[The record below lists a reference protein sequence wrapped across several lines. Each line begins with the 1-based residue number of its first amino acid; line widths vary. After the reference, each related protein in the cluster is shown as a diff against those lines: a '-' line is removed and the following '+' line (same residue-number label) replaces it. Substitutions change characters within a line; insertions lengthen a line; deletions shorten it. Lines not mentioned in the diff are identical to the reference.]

1 MELWTLWTH
10 TLDAAL
16 ALLAANF
23 GLSEALT
30 IILLTLMVRLSLLP
44 VSLTSAYRMQRNKEA
59 MERIK
64 PQLETLRK
72 ALQDQ
77 PRELATQ
84 TLALYREHGIVFMDK
99 LSLLNLVSQSVFGI
113 GIFQS
118 LSRTVFQSKFLWIAS
133 LAKPDLWLT
142 VLVTVLML
150 LGMAL
155 MPGATHDTSMLL
167 MLAVPVVVSVVA
179 VAALPSALGI
189 YWATSNAVTLLQTL
203 ALRGLL
209 ARRRV
214 AAV

>member
-1 MELWTLWTH
+1 MEIWSLWTH

>member
-1 MELWTLWTH
+1 MELWTLWIH

>member
-16 ALLAANF
+16 TLLAANF

-64 PQLETLRK
+64 PQLEALRQT
-72 ALQDQ
+72 LQDQ
-77 PRELATQ
+77 PRELAAQ
-84 TLALYREHGIVFMDK
+84 TLALYRQHGIVFMDK
-99 LSLLNLVSQSVFGI
+99 LSLLNLVSQSIFGI
-113 GIFQS
+113 GLFQS
-118 LSRTVFQSKFLWIAS
+118 LSRTAFQSKFLWIAS

-167 MLAVPVVVSVVA
+167 MLALPVLLSVIA

-203 ALRGLL
+203 ALRALL
-209 ARRRV
+209 ARRTPQI
-214 AAV
+214 A

>member
-16 ALLAANF
+16 VLLAANF

-64 PQLETLRK
+64 PQLDALRK
-72 ALQDQ
+72 TLQDQ
-77 PRELATQ
+77 PRELAAQ
-84 TLALYREHGIVFMDK
+84 TLALYREHGIVFVDK
-99 LSLLNLVSQSVFGI
+99 LTLLNLVSQSVFGL

-142 VLVTVLML
+142 VLVSVLML
-150 LGMAL
+150 MGMAL

-167 MLAVPVVVSVVA
+167 MLAVPVIVSVIA

-203 ALRGLL
+203 TLRALL
-209 ARRRV
+209 ARRRMV
-214 AAV
+214 AA

>member
-1 MELWTLWTH
+1 VELWTLWTH

-64 PQLETLRK
+64 PQLEALRQT
-72 ALQDQ
+72 LQDR
-77 PRELATQ
+77 PRELAAQ
-84 TLALYREHGIVFMDK
+84 TLALYRQHGIVFMDK
-99 LSLLNLVSQSVFGI
+99 LSLLNLVSQSIFGI
-113 GIFQS
+113 GLFQS
-118 LSRTVFQSKFLWIAS
+118 LSRTAFQSKFLWIAS

-167 MLAVPVVVSVVA
+167 MLALPVLLSVIA

-203 ALRGLL
+203 ALRALL
-209 ARRRV
+209 ARRTPQI
-214 AAV
+214 A

>member
-64 PQLETLRK
+64 PQLEALRQT
-72 ALQDQ
+72 LQDR
-77 PRELATQ
+77 PRELAAQ
-84 TLALYREHGIVFMDK
+84 TLALYRQHGIVFMDK
-99 LSLLNLVSQSVFGI
+99 LSLLNLVSQSIFGI
-113 GIFQS
+113 GLFQS
-118 LSRTVFQSKFLWIAS
+118 LSRTAFQSKFLWIAS

-167 MLAVPVVVSVVA
+167 MLALPVLLSVIA

-203 ALRGLL
+203 ALRALL
-209 ARRRV
+209 ARRTPQI
-214 AAV
+214 A

>member
-1 MELWTLWTH
+1 MEIWSLWTH

-59 MERIK
+59 MERVK
-64 PQLETLRK
+64 PQLETLRQ

>member
-64 PQLETLRK
+64 PRLEALRK
-72 ALQDQ
+72 TLQDQ

-209 ARRRV
+209 ARRRM

>member
-44 VSLTSAYRMQRNKEA
+44 VSLTSACRMQRNKEA
-59 MERIK
+59 MERVK
-64 PQLETLRK
+64 PQLETLRQT
-72 ALQDQ
+72 LQDQ

>member
-1 MELWTLWTH
+1 MEIWSLWTH

-84 TLALYREHGIVFMDK
+84 TLALYREHGIVFLDK